1 MTEAKTMV
9 KKKKSILSETQTTV
23 IVDDETSVTPVEE
36 NPAFENLSAQL
47 AEIRKINGVVGYI
60 LRSATSATIDLKE
73 PGKIVEYAILSS
85 QVLDS
90 SKEISDLFEIGDV
103 ENILVEGKDIKVL
116 CMTIG
121 ENKISIF
128 MEKTVD
134 HADILNRITP

>member
-1 MTEAKTMV
+1 MV
-9 KKKKSILSETQTTV
+9 KKRKSITETTTTV
-23 IVDDETSVTPVEE
+23 MIDDESAVTSVEE
-36 NPAFENLSAQL
+36 NQAFENLSAQL
-47 AEIRKINGVVGYI
+47 AEIRKCNGVVGYI

-73 PGKIVEYAILSS
+73 PEKIVEYAILSS
-85 QVLDS
+85 QVLES
-90 SKEISDLFEIGDV
+90 SHEISELFDIGNV

-134 HADILNRITP
+134 HADILNRITT

>member
-1 MTEAKTMV
+1 MV
-9 KKKKSILSETQTTV
+9 KKRKSIHETTTTV
-23 IVDDETSVTPVEE
+23 MIDDESAVTSVEE
-36 NPAFENLSAQL
+36 NQAFENLSAQL
-47 AEIRKINGVVGYI
+47 AEIRKCNGVVGYI

-85 QVLDS
+85 QVLES
-90 SKEISDLFEIGDV
+90 SHEISELFDIGDV
-103 ENILVEGKDIKVL
+103 ENILVEGKDIKAL
-116 CMTIG
+116 CMTMG

>member
-1 MTEAKTMV
+1 MV
-9 KKKKSILSETQTTV
+9 KKRKSIHETTTTV
-23 IVDDETSVTPVEE
+23 MIDDESAVTSVEE
-36 NPAFENLSAQL
+36 NQAFENLSAQL
-47 AEIRKINGVVGYI
+47 AEIRKCNGVVGYI

-73 PGKIVEYAILSS
+73 PEKIVEYAILSS
-85 QVLDS
+85 QVLES
-90 SKEISDLFEIGDV
+90 SHEISELFDIGNV
-103 ENILVEGKDIKVL
+103 ENILVEGKNIKAL

>member
-1 MTEAKTMV
+1 MV
-9 KKKKSILSETQTTV
+9 KKRKSIHETTTTV
-23 IVDDETSVTPVEE
+23 MIDDESAVTSVEE
-36 NPAFENLSAQL
+36 NQAFENLSAQL
-47 AEIRKINGVVGYI
+47 AEIRKCNGVVGYI

-73 PGKIVEYAILSS
+73 PEKIVEYAILSS
-85 QVLDS
+85 QVLES
-90 SKEISDLFEIGDV
+90 SHEISELFDIGNV
-103 ENILVEGKDIKVL
+103 ENILVEGKNIKVL

>member
-1 MTEAKTMV
+1 MV
-9 KKKKSILSETQTTV
+9 KKRKSIHETTTTV
-23 IVDDETSVTPVEE
+23 MIDDESAVTSVEE
-36 NPAFENLSAQL
+36 NQAFENLSAQL
-47 AEIRKINGVVGYI
+47 AEIRKCNGVVGYI

-73 PGKIVEYAILSS
+73 PEKIVEYAILSS
-85 QVLDS
+85 QVPES
-90 SKEISDLFEIGDV
+90 SHEISELFDIGNV
-103 ENILVEGKDIKVL
+103 ESILVEGKDIKVL

>member
-1 MTEAKTMV
+1 MV
-9 KKKKSILSETQTTV
+9 KKRRSIHETTTTV
-23 IVDDETSVTPVEE
+23 MIDDESAVTSVEE
-36 NPAFENLSAQL
+36 NQAFENLSVQL
-47 AEIRKINGVVGYI
+47 AEIRKCNGVVGYI

-73 PGKIVEYAILSS
+73 PEKIVEYAILSS

-90 SKEISDLFEIGDV
+90 SHEISELFDIGDV
-103 ENILVEGKDIKVL
+103 QSILVEGKDIKAL

-134 HADILNRITP
+134 HADILNRITT